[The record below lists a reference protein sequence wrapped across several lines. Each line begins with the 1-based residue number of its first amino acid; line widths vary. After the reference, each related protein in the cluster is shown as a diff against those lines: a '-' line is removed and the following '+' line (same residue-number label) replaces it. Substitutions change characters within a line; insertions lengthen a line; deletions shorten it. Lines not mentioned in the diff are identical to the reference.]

1 MSDLGAKFTLG
12 GQEMKNRVVVAPMTR
27 ARCEVTEDPYD
38 IKNSLP
44 SELHVEYYSQRAGSG
59 LIITEGT
66 QVSEL
71 GTGWMCAP
79 KMIEDAHA
87 EAWKPVVDAVHA
99 KGGLIYMQLWNL
111 VSSLWIHN
119 GVSSPI

>member
-1 MSDLGAKFTLG
+1 MTELSSKFTLG
-12 GQEMKNRVVVAPMTR
+12 GQEMKNRIVLAPMTR
-27 ARCEVTEDPYD
+27 AKCEETNDPFD

-44 SELHVEYYSQRAGSG
+44 NELHVEYYSQRAGSG

-87 EAWKPVVDAVHA
+87 EAWKPVVEAVHA
-99 KGGLIYMQLWNL
+99 KGGLIYMQLWHL
-111 VSSLWIHN
+111 VSR
-119 GVSSPI
+119 P